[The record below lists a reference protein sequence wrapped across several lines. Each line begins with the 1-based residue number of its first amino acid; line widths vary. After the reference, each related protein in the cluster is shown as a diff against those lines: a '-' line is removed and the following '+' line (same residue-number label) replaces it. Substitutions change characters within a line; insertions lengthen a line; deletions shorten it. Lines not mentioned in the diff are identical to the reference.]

1 MPSGT
6 AAIAAGCLS
15 RKPAPRSAPARK
27 SSGRSRDELRRSAIA
42 HAQMI
47 GRFISISP
55 SNARFFH
62 APPGLENTVEERSD
76 QTRIRDRTTRRAD
89 YI

>member
-15 RKPAPRSAPARK
+15 RKAAPRSAPARK
-27 SSGRSRDELRRSAIA
+27 SSGRNRDEPRRNAIA

-55 SNARFFH
+55 SNERFFH
-62 APPGLENTVEERSD
+62 VHQGWKTL
-76 QTRIRDRTTRRAD
+76 
-89 YI
+89 